1 MPESIA
7 ERLRDAVDKHLGID
21 ATGKR
26 GDAPKQTRLPARVIN
41 GVTEEHIDEPKDAA
55 PGGEI
60 DQSEAGDDDDERA
73 TKDQVGGRLSQ
84 KACAWVTGER
94 EQGLLQCTFHI
105 PPTRPFAQAATKDSY
120 RQGMIAVI
128 YLEGDGALV
137 LGTGEQARE
146 VPVKP
151 GRLVVWPNTDFI
163 HSAYGKQRRCGRLA
177 SCGMLCPP
185 QPCHVAG

>member
-1 MPESIA
+1 MPESVA

-60 DQSEAGDDDDERA
+60 NQSKAGDNEEERA
-73 TKDQVGGRLSQ
+73 TKDQV
-84 KACAWVTGER
+84 
-94 EQGLLQCTFHI
+94 
-105 PPTRPFAQAATKDSY
+105 ATKDSY

-177 SCGMLCPP
+177 SCGMLCHAIPRHA
-185 QPCHVAG
+185 QPCNVAV